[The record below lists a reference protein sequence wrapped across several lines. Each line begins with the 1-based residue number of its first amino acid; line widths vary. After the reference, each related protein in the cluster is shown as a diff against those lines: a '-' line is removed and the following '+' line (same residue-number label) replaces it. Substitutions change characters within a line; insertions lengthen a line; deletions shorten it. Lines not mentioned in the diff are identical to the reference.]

1 MSSIRKIKRET
12 LEKFS
17 KDKDISLFL
26 HQHVPRRF
34 SLGQA
39 FCDQLFIILI
49 VNLYPDN

>member
-1 MSSIRKIKRET
+1 MSFMTEIGGER

-34 SLGQA
+34 LLEQTFG
-39 FCDQLFIILI
+39 DQVFIIL
-49 VNLYPDN
+49 N